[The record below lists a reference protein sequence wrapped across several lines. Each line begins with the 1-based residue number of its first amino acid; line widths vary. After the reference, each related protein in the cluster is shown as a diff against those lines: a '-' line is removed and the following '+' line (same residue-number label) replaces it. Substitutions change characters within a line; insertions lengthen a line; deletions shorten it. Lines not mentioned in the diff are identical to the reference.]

1 MIIIDDDADEPNVE
15 AGDHSSGA
23 VALAP
28 TVDHP
33 KGFAVQNMS
42 GQALTISFAWDSS
55 AHVMK
60 VIIEGERA
68 VVTPPADQLPH

>member
-1 MIIIDDDADEPNVE
+1 MPTNRTSKPVTIRP
-15 AGDHSSGA
+15 GA
-23 VALAP
+23 LAVAP

-60 VIIEGERA
+60 VIIEAERA
-68 VVTPPADQLPH
+68 VAPPPSDQLAH